1 MNKNKKIIISIVG
14 ITIVLLALLGLT
26 YAYYLTRI
34 EGNTNTNSISVT
46 TANLQLLYNDGDGSI
61 IGSGKT
67 LIPDNDNPV
76 GTKVFTVTNNGNETV
91 EDYAVIVENLAIK
104 YHSGSDAGKV
114 TSLINGEDGEPDMK
128 LVIGCKSYKNY
139 GKSGQEEVGTC
150 NGMDGFLPE
159 KSDILL
165 TNTIDKDITH
175 EYTATLTYLEDG
187 TNQSDDMNKIIEGKF
202 NIIDTKNTVDITGTV
217 ATYNK
222 GDKVTI
228 NSEYKESVIY
238 TDGTYKLMGVK
249 PDVHTIKVVG
259 ENTTEIGKISIKGG
273 TTASTTG
280 TTTNN
285 GVTIPEVTITN
296 DSRVLT
302 INLKGNLEVGTMSDL
317 PKATLLADTIID
329 NVKNGDLAGKT
340 IFVENLSATGMVDN
354 VTNAGDKILSTAN
367 DDYTASTGKQS
378 YYFRGNPIDNYVE
391 FSGMCWRIVRIQGDG
406 SIKLILASELSCS
419 EENLTSD
426 SGYATNGA
434 RGAKGTILTAH
445 YGYKSVNGYSIND
458 YINSPEANST
468 SARTQLNAWLDRKIT
483 AEEQQKY
490 LKDEN
495 WCIGD
500 LTNAYSYDDTGEIVG
515 NVDEMILNGESFEYT
530 AGNKYWVTKIPSYIC
545 ETTGKTGEID
555 TNKVGMLT
563 FDEIVYAGGGKNS
576 NSNYYLYNNA
586 TTNYWWALSPYNFLG
601 DFGFVISFL
610 VDAGG
615 RIDHFHVGDSSI
627 GLRVA
632 VSLKSSVV
640 FKDGDG
646 TLEKPYIL
654 G

>member
-1 MNKNKKIIISIVG
+1 
-14 ITIVLLALLGLT
+14 
-26 YAYYLTRI
+26 
-34 EGNTNTNSISVT
+34 
-46 TANLQLLYNDGDGSI
+46 
-61 IGSGKT
+61 
-67 LIPDNDNPV
+67 
-76 GTKVFTVTNNGNETV
+76 
-91 EDYAVIVENLAIK
+91 
-104 YHSGSDAGKV
+104 
-114 TSLINGEDGEPDMK
+114 
-128 LVIGCKSYKNY
+128 
-139 GKSGQEEVGTC
+139 
-150 NGMDGFLPE
+150 
-159 KSDILL
+159 
-165 TNTIDKDITH
+165 
-175 EYTATLTYLEDG
+175 
-187 TNQSDDMNKIIEGKF
+187 
-202 NIIDTKNTVDITGTV
+202 
-217 ATYNK
+217 
-222 GDKVTI
+222 
-228 NSEYKESVIY
+228 
-238 TDGTYKLMGVK
+238 MGVK

-340 IFVENLSATGMVDN
+340 IFVENLSATGMVN
-354 VTNAGDKILSTAN
+354 NLTSASDKILSTAN
-367 DDYTASTGKQS
+367 DDYTATTGKQS

-391 FSGMCWRIVRIQGDG
+391 FAGMCWRIVRIQGDG

-419 EENLTSD
+419 ETNLTSD

-434 RGAKGTILTAH
+434 RGVKGTILKAH
-445 YGYKSVNGYSIND
+445 YGYKMIGDTYIKD
-458 YINSPEANST
+458 YINSPESNST
-468 SARTQLNAWLDRKIT
+468 SARTQLNAWLERKIT
-483 AEEQQKY
+483 TEEQEKY

-500 LTNAYSYDDTGEIVG
+500 LTNAYSYNDTGEIVG
-515 NVDEMILNGESFEYT
+515 TVDEMISNGENFEYT
-530 AGNKYWVTKIPSYIC
+530 AGNKYLVTKTPSYIC

-586 TTNYWWALSPYNFLG
+586 TTNYWWALSPSDFFLS
-601 DFGFVISFL
+601 DFGGDRSFIVDDGGSIDYSYVGIS
-610 VDAGG
+610 G
-615 RIDHFHVGDSSI
+615 S

>member
-1 MNKNKKIIISIVG
+1 M
-14 ITIVLLALLGLT
+14 
-26 YAYYLTRI
+26 
-34 EGNTNTNSISVT
+34 
-46 TANLQLLYNDGDGSI
+46 
-61 IGSGKT
+61 
-67 LIPDNDNPV
+67 
-76 GTKVFTVTNNGNETV
+76 
-91 EDYAVIVENLAIK
+91 ENLAIK
-104 YHSGSDAGKV
+104 FHSGSDAGKV
-114 TSLINGEDGEPDMK
+114 TSLVNGEDGSPDMK
-128 LVIGCKSYKNY
+128 LVITCKSYKNY
-139 GKSGQEEVGTC
+139 TTTKVETGTC

-187 TNQSDDMNKIIEGKF
+187 TNQSADMNKTITGKF

-238 TDGTYKLMGVK
+238 TDGTYKFMGVK
-249 PDVHTIKVVG
+249 PDIHTIKVVG
-259 ENTTEIGKISIKGG
+259 ENTTEIGKLSIKGG

-285 GVTIPEVTITN
+285 GTTIPEVTITN

-302 INLKGNLEVGTMSDL
+302 INLKGNLEVGTITDL
-317 PKATLLADTIID
+317 PKATLLADTIIE
-329 NVKNGDLAGKT
+329 NIKNGTLEGKT
-340 IFVENLSATGMVDN
+340 TFVENLSATGMVDN
-354 VTNAGDKILSTAN
+354 MTTASDKILSTAN
-367 DDYTASTGKQS
+367 DDYTESTGKQS

-419 EENLTSD
+419 EENLTED

-445 YGYKSVNGYSIND
+445 YGYKSVNGYYIND

-483 AEEQQKY
+483 SEEQENY
-490 LKDEN
+490 LKDES

-500 LTNAYSYDDTGEIVG
+500 LTNAYSFDDTGEIVG
-515 NVDEMILNGESFEYT
+515 TVDEMISNGENFEYT

-545 ETTGKTGEID
+545 ETTEKDGEVY
-555 TNKVGMLT
+555 TNKIGMLT
-563 FDEIVYAGGGKNS
+563 FDEIVYAGGGNAS
-576 NSNYYLYNNA
+576 NSYYYLNNNA
-586 TTNYWWALSPYNFLG
+586 TTNYWWALSPYYFSSGNG
-601 DFGFVISFL
+601 Y
-610 VDAGG
+610 
-615 RIDHFHVGDSSI
+615 DSSFI
-627 GLRVA
+627 VYDEGSIDNNDVYNSSYGLRVA

-640 FKDGDG
+640 FKDGVG

>member
-34 EGNTNTNSISVT
+34 EGNTNTNSISIT
-46 TANLQLLYNDGDGSI
+46 TAKLELIYNDGDGSI

-67 LIPDNDNPV
+67 LVPDNDNPV

-104 YHSGSDAGKV
+104 FHSGSDAGKV
-114 TSLINGEDGEPDMK
+114 TSLVNGEDGSPDMK
-128 LVIGCKSYKNY
+128 LVITCKSYKNY
-139 GKSGQEEVGTC
+139 TTTKVETGTC

-238 TDGTYKLMGVK
+238 TDGTYKFMGVK
-249 PDVHTIKVVG
+249 PDIHTIKVVG
-259 ENTTEIGKISIKGG
+259 ENTTEIGKLSIKGG

-285 GVTIPEVTITN
+285 GTTIPEVTITN

-302 INLKGNLEVGTMSDL
+302 INLKGNLEVGTMTDL
-317 PKATLLADTIID
+317 PKATLLADTIIE
-329 NVKNGDLAGKT
+329 NIKNGTLEGKT
-340 IFVENLSATGMVDN
+340 TFVENLSAIGMVDN

-367 DDYTASTGKQS
+367 DDYTSSTGKQS

-391 FSGMCWRIVRIQGDG
+391 FAGMCWRIVRIQGDG
-406 SIKLILASELSCS
+406 SLKLILASELSCS
-419 EENLTSD
+419 ETNLTSD
-426 SGYATNGA
+426 SGYATDGI
-434 RGAKGTILTAH
+434 RGVKGTKLTAH
-445 YGYKSVNGYSIND
+445 YGSKKINGIRIND
-458 YINSPEANST
+458 YINSSENNST
-468 SARTQLNAWLDRKIT
+468 SARTQLNAWLERKIT
-483 AEEQQKY
+483 EEEQEKY

-515 NVDEMILNGESFEYT
+515 TVDEMISNGENFEYT
-530 AGNKYWVTKIPSYIC
+530 AGNKYYVTKTPSYIC

-576 NSNYYLYNNA
+576 NSYYYLYNNA
-586 TTNYWWALSPYNFLG
+586 TTNYWWALSPDYFSSAYG
-601 DFGFVISFL
+601 DDYSFI
-610 VDAGG
+610 VYAGG
-615 RIDHFHVGDSSI
+615 GIVSVNVDGSDY